1 MKMSAKSVL
10 ADFKP
15 PTKLQLAALWT
26 SVMFLYV
33 YGDYFNLY
41 QPGKLAAVARGELG
55 IGLPTDIASIFAAA
69 MMTIPSLM
77 ISLSLA
83 LPPVLCKWLN
93 VLFGV
98 LYSLILAATMRG
110 AAPFY
115 LLLGVVEIALTLA
128 IAVIA
133 LRWPKLQP
141 G

>member
-1 MKMSAKSVL
+1 MSMKSGLV
-10 ADFKP
+10 DFKP

-33 YGDYFNLY
+33 YGDYFDLY
-41 QPGKLAAVARGELG
+41 QPGKLAAVARGEFG

-77 ISLSLA
+77 IWLSLA
-83 LPPVLCKWLN
+83 LPPVLSKWLN
-93 VLFGV
+93 ALFGV

-115 LLLGVVEIALTLA
+115 LLLGVVEIALTLT

-133 LRWPKLQP
+133 LRWPKHAQEV
-141 G
+141 